1 MHAVENC
8 LPFRKDIID
17 LYLLIW
23 KDANDTLL
31 LSENH
36 QYLKCDSIE
45 VK

>member
-23 KDANDTLL
+23 KDTKDTL

-45 VK
+45 IK